1 MVNKEIYDCIDLNAI
16 IIYASG
22 SFYISLYDSTS
33 PSIRQGAV
41 VISSLLV
48 SHGEAQQ
55 FSDGRGHGTKRSGES
70 DPKNGI
76 RSTLKAPPGPNEWS
90 ATCRSLIHRFFFETP
105 NTLTEGCKWRFFVR
119 ACVFSAAPLNKSTRT
134 LCGGKLYYT
143 IIHMFMWLFFCFI
156 SVGWADLHSTSAPKR
171 IHALCVCFT
180 QLLWLVDWFFFSHPA
195 HPSNFGPRPFKASR
209 KSQGRI

>member
-1 MVNKEIYDCIDLNAI
+1 MPLV
-16 IIYASG
+16 
-22 SFYISLYDSTS
+22 ISTYHSTTLRL
-33 PSIRQGAV
+33 SIRQGAV

-55 FSDGRGHGTKRSGES
+55 FSDGRGHGTKRIGES

-76 RSTLKAPPGPNEWS
+76 RSTLNASPGPNEWY
-90 ATCRSLIHRFFFETP
+90 ATYRSLIHRFFLKHQTP
-105 NTLTEGCKWRFFVR
+105 WLKAASEFFLF
-119 ACVFSAAPLNKSTRT
+119 ALVFFSAPLNKSTRT

-195 HPSNFGPRPFKASR
+195 HPSNFGPRPFKASSR